1 MNKDK
6 EGSSTRLKGL
16 ERGKLS
22 PEKLVFPAVRSGST
36 LWRIQQKHIYICL
49 YICVHLGL
57 CVIGIQ
63 GSLGNGCDFITGEAE
78 ESRAQL
84 WNADII

>member
-16 ERGKLS
+16 ERGTLS
-22 PEKLVFPAVRSGST
+22 PEKLVFPAVRLGST
-36 LWRIQQKHIYICL
+36 LWRIQQKHIYMLI
-49 YICVHLGL
+49 YL
-57 CVIGIQ
+57 CTPRFVCYWYT